1 MIDNLLTLADLDRI
15 IHEPSRIMI
24 VAILHH
30 LESADFLYL
39 RRETGLTQGNLS
51 AHLTRLEK
59 AGYVQIEKT
68 FRGKIPRTLCSL
80 TESGRQA
87 FETYRQTMKSIYE
100 DDA

>member
-1 MIDNLLTLADLDRI
+1 
-15 IHEPSRIMI
+15 MI
-24 VAILHH
+24 VAILSQ

-51 AHLTRLEK
+51 AHLIRLEK
-59 AGYVQIEKT
+59 AGYIQIEKT

-100 DDA
+100 DEA

>member
-51 AHLTRLEK
+51 THLMKLEK
-59 AGYVQIEKT
+59 AGYIQIEKT
-68 FRGKIPRTLCSL
+68 FRGKIPRTMCSL
-80 TESGRQA
+80 TEKGRQA
-87 FETYRQTMKSIYE
+87 FETYRQTLKIIYGNE
-100 DDA
+100 V